1 VPDVRNAFTPK
12 SLLGILLVVLATT
25 AVRLWTVGDV
35 LGGERVRV
43 IGGGD
48 ADYHVLR
55 AQRMA
60 ADWPRVLW
68 FDPYLD
74 YPNGGLIPWPPLL
87 DQAFATAAV
96 LTGSGADAEHVARI
110 AAISPLVISIA
121 TAVLL
126 VALARTLTGGSGLAA
141 AFIASMLPAT
151 VGYGFVGLADQHV
164 LELFLWCAAL
174 LAYVLASSR
183 TDGWPWPTVALG
195 VVLALSFWNWLGSG
209 MYLVF
214 LAAHAGLNHV
224 VEPAGADSARRFERA
239 LAVGGAVAAVLLG
252 VSIAALAPDGA
263 LRRMAIS
270 SIGGL
275 SVVLCAGAAVGA
287 GTLLL
292 ARAAR
297 RSPAGLARRAGEVA
311 FAGAVA
317 GAAVLLVPG
326 AIDGVRRGLVAAGA
340 ANAWYRSIGEF
351 RATLGSGIVP
361 LSHELAQ
368 VLAFFGLAIAA
379 LPFALAAGRREW
391 KERPQ
396 RRAEL
401 FLLAVWCAAS
411 VVAALARMRF
421 MLYAA
426 VPLGVCCALW
436 LERLATRSRRW
447 GTAVIAA
454 GAIAIVAPA
463 YALFAKPGPASES
476 GVFEA
481 ARWIATSTPRRSEPP
496 VVLASWTDGHALR
509 AAGLAVVGSPFG
521 TEISLQSLQDEAT
534 FFCSVSG
541 GDAHAIAHARG
552 VGFVMVR
559 EPVDTVFSVQDYH
572 RAEPGL
578 APPVRETRS
587 LSEGARLEPGPEFH
601 RTVMARLFYGDGMA
615 SRRHPE
621 PALGWA
627 RLLREE
633 LPPDPS
639 GAADVRQVKTFG
651 IVPGALVRVVGA
663 PPGARIVAS
672 ARISTN
678 AGRAFTWGTY
688 AVADGEGEAALRVP
702 YATGENGACR
712 ALPYAIGAGARSAT
726 VSVGAD
732 DVTSGA
738 ELVVDLSGVSGG
750 VPAR

>member
-1 VPDVRNAFTPK
+1 
-12 SLLGILLVVLATT
+12 
-25 AVRLWTVGDV
+25 
-35 LGGERVRV
+35 
-43 IGGGD
+43 
-48 ADYHVLR
+48 
-55 AQRMA
+55 
-60 ADWPRVLW
+60 
-68 FDPYLD
+68 
-74 YPNGGLIPWPPLL
+74 
-87 DQAFATAAV
+87 
-96 LTGSGADAEHVARI
+96 
-110 AAISPLVISIA
+110 
-121 TAVLL
+121 
-126 VALARTLTGGSGLAA
+126 
-141 AFIASMLPAT
+141 
-151 VGYGFVGLADQHV
+151 
-164 LELFLWCAAL
+164 
-174 LAYVLASSR
+174 
-183 TDGWPWPTVALG
+183 
-195 VVLALSFWNWLGSG
+195 
-209 MYLVF
+209 
-214 LAAHAGLNHV
+214 
-224 VEPAGADSARRFERA
+224 
-239 LAVGGAVAAVLLG
+239 
-252 VSIAALAPDGA
+252 
-263 LRRMAIS
+263 
-270 SIGGL
+270 
-275 SVVLCAGAAVGA
+275 
-287 GTLLL
+287 
-292 ARAAR
+292 
-297 RSPAGLARRAGEVA
+297 
-311 FAGAVA
+311 
-317 GAAVLLVPG
+317 
-326 AIDGVRRGLVAAGA
+326 
-340 ANAWYRSIGEF
+340 
-351 RATLGSGIVP
+351 
-361 LSHELAQ
+361 
-368 VLAFFGLAIAA
+368 
-379 LPFALAAGRREW
+379 
-391 KERPQ
+391 
-396 RRAEL
+396 
-401 FLLAVWCAAS
+401 
-411 VVAALARMRF
+411 
-421 MLYAA
+421 
-426 VPLGVCCALW
+426 
-436 LERLATRSRRW
+436 
-447 GTAVIAA
+447 VIAA

-463 YALFAKPGPASES
+463 YALFGKPGLASDS

-481 ARWIATSTPRRSEPP
+481 AQWIATSTPRRSEPP

-541 GDAHAIAHARG
+541 GDAHALAHARG

-615 SRRHPE
+615 SKRHPE

-639 GAADVRQVKTFG
+639 GAPDVRQVKTFG

-712 ALPYAIGAGARSAT
+712 ALPYAIGAGGRSAA